1 MTNTGKSLDM
11 TGSEQAFLKLINNSI
26 ENKSNDTEDSLSIGD
41 SEALMS
47 LAAKQNVSS
56 LIYDALRNSGYLD
69 GVSQKSR
76 VNLKNNV
83 LESVIRQITQTN
95 EFLTLLLHAQKQ
107 GLDPIVIK
115 GIVCR
120 SLYPIPCLR
129 PSVDEDI
136 FVPAEDTEKYHEF
149 LLSEGLFADDAGLT
163 ADEREKT
170 YEFSY
175 HRENSPTYIELHKN
189 LFDPNSKV
197 FGKLNDLF
205 EGMTDRTVRIQ
216 VEDVSVRTLASTDH
230 LLFLILHA
238 YKHFLYSGVGI
249 RPICDIGLFAECYAC
264 EIDWQGIREKLVSVN
279 AFYYAKALLRIIQ
292 LYLLPEA
299 VFFTYIKSWNIEKID
314 VEPLLEDTMSSGIH
328 GASSMTRLHSSNMTL
343 HAAGKSGRREGAF
356 QAVRHS
362 VFLPLRELQEHYG
375 YLKKAPFLLPAAWAH
390 RVIRYFMDTR
400 KKNAGL
406 ETDNSS
412 VLASIRLGRARIQL
426 LRKYRIIE

>member
-26 ENKSNDTEDSLSIGD
+26 ENKSNDAKDSLSIGD
-41 SEALMS
+41 SEALIS

-69 GVSQKSR
+69 SVSKKSK

-136 FVPAEDTEKYHEF
+136 LVSAEDTEKYHEF
-149 LLSEGLFADDAGLT
+149 LLSEGLFADEADLT
-163 ADEREKT
+163 ADERKKM

-175 HRENSPTYIELHKN
+175 HRENSPTYLELHTN

-205 EGMTDRTVRIQ
+205 EGMIDRTVRIQ
-216 VEDVSVRTLASTDH
+216 VEDVSIRTLAPTDH

-238 YKHFLYSGVGI
+238 YKHFLYSGIGI
-249 RPICDIGLFAECYAC
+249 RPICDIGLFADHYSKD
-264 EIDWQGIREKLVSVN
+264 IDWQNIREKLESVN
-279 AFYYAKALLRIIQ
+279 SFYYAKALLRIIQ
-292 LYLLPEA
+292 LYLLPGA
-299 VFFTYIKSWNIEKID
+299 GFFTYIKGWDIEKID
-314 VEPLLEDTMSSGIH
+314 VGPLLEDTLSSGVQ
-328 GASSMTRLHSSNMTL
+328 GASSLSRLHSSNMTL
-343 HAAGKSGRREGAF
+343 QAAGSGANPGGVF
-356 QAVRHS
+356 QA
-362 VFLPLRELQEHYG
+362 LRQSLFPPVEGLSKRYN
-375 YLKKAPFLLPAAWAH
+375 YLKKAPFLLPLAWSH
-390 RVIRYFMDTR
+390 RMLCYFIETC
-400 KKNAGL
+400 KKDEKSKANNNA
-406 ETDNSS
+406 
-412 VLASIRLGRARIQL
+412 VASIRLGRERIRL
-426 LRKYRIIE
+426 LRQYRIIK